1 MAVLPDVTPGTA
13 ALLTLLAMLP
23 ALVATA
29 LTAHAAVAAEAT
41 LLGMT
46 KFDREVHARN
56 ARFHHHAT
64 PAELRRDAVRVFER
78 SIAHAALS
86 AFMFGWHVHE
96 KVRPFVGFVSH
107 ASTNGKNQPNK

>member
-1 MAVLPDVTPGTA
+1 
-13 ALLTLLAMLP
+13 MLP

-29 LTAHAAVAAEAT
+29 TAHAAVAAEAT

-46 KFDREVHARN
+46 SLDREAHARN

-64 PAELRRDAVRVFER
+64 PAELQRDAARVFER

-96 KVRPFVGFVSH
+96 KVRPLLDSFLMHQRMAETNRTNEQMKESKTFVERSRPSLEL
-107 ASTNGKNQPNK
+107 A